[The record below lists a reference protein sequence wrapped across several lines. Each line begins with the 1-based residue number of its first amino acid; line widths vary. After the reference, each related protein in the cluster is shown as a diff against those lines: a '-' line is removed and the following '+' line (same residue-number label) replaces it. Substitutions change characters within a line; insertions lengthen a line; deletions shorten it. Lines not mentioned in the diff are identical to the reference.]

1 METREQGSAI
11 CCSKTKCV
19 LGKKSTGTRT
29 RVLVSLNC
37 PKDMKPIGTHHTH
50 PGGRAELSSADI
62 INLRKAGLSIG
73 CVTGKQGTKC
83 YKIKSK
89 SIKA

>member
-29 RVLVSLNC
+29 RVLVSLDC
-37 PKDMKPIGTHHTH
+37 PQGTKAIGTIHSH
-50 PGGRAELSSADI
+50 PGGRSELSSVDI
-62 INLRKAGLSIG
+62 VNLRKAGLSIG
-73 CVTGKQGTKC
+73 CVTGKQGLKC
-83 YKIKSK
+83 YKINK
-89 SIKA
+89 